1 MFDITLRMS
10 SGSSSS
16 ASSTSRS
23 KATAPSSI
31 TDVSPPRTRCPDAA
45 PAPAVRSW
53 PRQKNTRTRFPHRH
67 GERRGHSEPPRGPC
81 PPTELALSTAK
92 LSPRT
97 SPANRLR
104 SQRGNFAVL
113 VDGHHVSLLSAL
125 PPDPAQREVQP
136 VPAHD
141 HGLGR
146 APRLNPKALF
156 RALCDVRVQ
165 RGRTRIWLLATHHSS
180 IRASETD
187 GFGAVTGSTRVLLP
201 RPGPRLPGS

>member
-1 MFDITLRMS
+1 MARPT
-10 SGSSSS
+10 
-16 ASSTSRS
+16 
-23 KATAPSSI
+23 
-31 TDVSPPRTRCPDAA
+31 TRPAA
-45 PAPAVRSW
+45 GR
-53 PRQKNTRTRFPHRH
+53 
-67 GERRGHSEPPRGPC
+67 
-81 PPTELALSTAK
+81 K
-92 LSPRT
+92 LSPLG

-156 RALCDVRVQ
+156 RSLSDVRVQ
-165 RGRTRIWLLATHHSS
+165 RGRTRICFLATHHSS
-180 IRASETD
+180 MRASETN
-187 GFGAVTGSTRVLLP
+187 GFGAVTGSTR
-201 RPGPRLPGS
+201 